1 MIMKKNVKVYS
12 ASDFVNASAS
22 VLVES
27 CFWIIDDASYTNI
40 GEFSRTPLFE
50 LQLRR
55 YVKQDK
61 DTPEEL
67 VDMSYKMTPNRTY
80 VVREGRPLYNE
91 IIPIWESCDDDPEVF
106 RSAVLNKYKGGGFRG
121 RVERLSGVNYQTST
135 RRGTVIQRTRAEYW
149 YPDDCEASILDDFV
163 YLCNKGVYVPIL
175 EDKPA
180 DPVAEALKGLDPK
193 IIAAIK
199 AMK

>member
-1 MIMKKNVKVYS
+1 MKKNVKVFS
-12 ASDFVNASAS
+12 ASDFSNATSS
-22 VLVES
+22 IVIDS
-27 CFWIIDDASYTNI
+27 CFWVVDDASYTNV

-55 YVKQDK
+55 YVTEDK
-61 DTPEEL
+61 DTPEGL
-67 VDMSYKMTPNRTY
+67 TDMSYKMTPNRTY

-91 IIPIWESCDDDPEVF
+91 IIPIWESCNDDIEVF
-106 RSAVLNKYKGGGFRG
+106 RSAVLNKYKGGGFKG
-121 RVERLSGVNYQTST
+121 RVERLSGVMYEYST
-135 RRGTVIQRTRAEYW
+135 KRGTVIQRNRAEYW

-163 YLCNKGVYVPIL
+163 YLCNKGVYIPIL
-175 EDKPA
+175 ENKPV
-180 DPVAEALKGLDPK
+180 DPVAEVLKGLDPK